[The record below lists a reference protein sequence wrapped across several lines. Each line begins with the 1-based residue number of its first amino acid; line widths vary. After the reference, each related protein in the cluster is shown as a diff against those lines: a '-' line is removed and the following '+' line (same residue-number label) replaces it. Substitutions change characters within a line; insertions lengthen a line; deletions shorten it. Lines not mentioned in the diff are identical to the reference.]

1 MVSRNRKM
9 RNTKILIYSFYRFIE
24 IKNKKNVKN
33 ILDKYFIKK
42 LIRGTILIANE
53 GINANISGTEKDL
66 LLAIKL
72 IRKLLKIRKINIKIN
87 KNDFLPFNRIKVRLK
102 KEIVSLGQGYFDVNK
117 KTGNFISPSKWD
129 KLIIKKNLKL
139 IDTRNIY
146 EIEIGKFKTALNPMT
161 QNFREF
167 PKKFERLEI
176 DKSDQI
182 AMYCTGGIR
191 CEKASAYL
199 KSKGYK
205 NIFQLQGG
213 IINYLKYHKQKETN
227 GLWDGECFVF
237 DNRVSVKHNLNI
249 GTYSICGGCR
259 KPISITDKKSK
270 KFERGVSCSKCRD
283 SLSRSQIKRFRMR
296 QKQIELAKKNKQ
308 NYLFQKEY

>member
-237 DNRVSVKHNLNI
+237 DNRVTINKKLIKGKYVQC
-249 GTYSICGGCR
+249 YGCR
-259 KPISITDKKSK
+259 RPLSKRDLKSKYYSKGVTCGYCYFERTDKQKKS
-270 KFERGVSCSKCRD
+270 SM
-283 SLSRSQIKRFRMR
+283 SRQV
-296 QKQIELAKKNKQ
+296 QIEKSSKYNGT
-308 NYLFQKEY
+308 NY